1 MVFSQKRVFLGLT
14 LVLLAHSVNGGPLCV
29 AACNALWVTCVAGL
43 TCISGGAAAGPPC
56 DAAYV
61 ACVQMCNGPI
71 PPPIF
76 TGYPRF

>member
-14 LVLLAHSVNGGPLCV
+14 LVLLAHSVNGDPLGRAACI

-43 TCISGGAAAGPPC
+43 TCILGGAAAGPPC

-61 ACVQMCNGPI
+61 ACVQMCTRFI

-76 TGYPRF
+76 PA